1 MDGWTDGRMSAPL
14 TRTTYQVFR
23 RRLGGNRPAPQ
34 GRMLLFRSAPEI
46 TNGRTGCCGTKVDA
60 TLFGTGSRHRR
71 EGGSGDC
78 DDKIV
83 IIASVFFLSPEH
95 TSVRPHLGVKPPRPR
110 PERAAFFRGK
120 PPLRKIISGDTYR
133 FFRPPRS
140 PLPVARSH
148 VTERDSYSRPCGGR
162 EDEAGAPLPRGT
174 RFAAVRSFI
183 IQLRGRNFF
192 FGMKRKICAT
202 MHGAASACQPNKIFL
217 QPLSAFTPLS
227 PLSSI

>member
-1 MDGWTDGRMSAPL
+1 MSAPL
-14 TRTTYQVFR
+14 TRTTTCQVFR
-23 RRLGGNRPAPQ
+23 RRLGGTRDFGPVLLPRPAPR

-95 TSVRPHLGVKPPRPR
+95 TSVRPSAFGGETAAPR

-133 FFRPPRS
+133 FFS
-140 PLPVARSH
+140 AGSVASSGG
-148 VTERDSYSRPCGGR
+148 TEPCDR
-162 EDEAGAPLPRGT
+162 QRQQPTMWRTRRRGAPLPRGT
-174 RFAAVRSFI
+174 HFAAAARSFI

-192 FGMKRKICAT
+192 RNET
-202 MHGAASACQPNKIFL
+202 
-217 QPLSAFTPLS
+217 
-227 PLSSI
+227 

>member
-1 MDGWTDGRMSAPL
+1 MSAPL

-23 RRLGGNRPAPQ
+23 RRLGGKRDFGPVHLPRPAPR

-95 TSVRPHLGVKPPRPR
+95 TSVRPSAFGGETAAPR

-133 FFRPPRS
+133 FFRPARS
-140 PLPVARSH
+140 PLPVARNH
-148 VTERDSYSRPCGGR
+148 VTDRDSSRPCGGR
-162 EDEAGAPLPRGT
+162 EDEERLCRAGLISQRRGPL
-174 RFAAVRSFI
+174 
-183 IQLRGRNFF
+183 
-192 FGMKRKICAT
+192 
-202 MHGAASACQPNKIFL
+202 
-217 QPLSAFTPLS
+217 LSN
-227 PLSSI
+227 